1 MQLIET
7 VADNVARQ
15 ASSLADLLDTHLIDA
30 TPRILLRFE
39 ARNLDQALALRIL
52 LERKFNQDLDE
63 TETFC
68 AAFWH
73 RNVQIWITCL
83 ATKVCHDNRVRG
95 IGDLRD
101 GRDFATTV

>member
-1 MQLIET
+1 MLLIET

-15 ASSLADLLDTHLIDA
+15 ADALADLLHTHMLEA
-30 TPRILLRFE
+30 APRIVLRFE
-39 ARNLDQALALRIL
+39 MRNLDEALALRVL
-52 LERKFNQDLDE
+52 LGRKFRQDIDE

-83 ATKVCHDNRVRG
+83 AKKVCHDNRVRG